1 MQALA
6 DLFQQTLAELTSVA
20 SGYLSNILGA
30 GVILILGWL
39 LAWVAGASVRAI
51 TRRALSR
58 TRIGRWLSGA
68 TPGDAAPVAHYAGK
82 AAFYL
87 VMLFVLAAFFE
98 ALRIPSVSEP
108 LSVLLGAIVGFVP
121 QFLAAGVLVAVAV
134 AVASA
139 LRHAVSMAARRIRIR
154 WASGEEPSLED
165 GGTRALAEGS
175 YWFVLLLFLPAVLD
189 VLAIEGLLAP
199 VRAFLE
205 RILAFVPNMLA
216 AALILA
222 AGWFAARFARRAS
235 SNLLAASGFDRVG
248 ESAGLRGWS
257 GSSRLS
263 ELAGRVVQILVLV
276 PAVIAALDALSMRSV
291 TEPAVAMLGRGLAAI
306 PSLLGAALLLA
317 VSYLGA
323 RVVSGLLVRGLAAA
337 GFDDLV
343 TRLGFAA
350 AGEGSRPPS
359 AIVGALSVPT
369 IVLLASIEALSL
381 VGFASLAGLLTDFT
395 VFAANVLVGLAILA
409 LGLYISRVVAD
420 AVASS
425 GTAQAQLLA
434 TIARASVVVLSSAM
448 ALQQMRVGTEILV
461 VAFAIVAGSIGVGAA
476 IAFGIGARE
485 IAGRWVERWETRF
498 QDGSD
503 KS

>member
-6 DLFQQTLAELTSVA
+6 DLFQQTLAQLTSVA

-39 LAWVAGASVRAI
+39 LAWIAGVSVRVI
-51 TRRALSR
+51 TRRALDR
-58 TRIGRWLSGA
+58 ARIGRWLSGGA
-68 TPGDAAPVAHYAGK
+68 PGETAPVAHYAGK

-98 ALRIPSVSEP
+98 ALRLPSVYEP
-108 LSVLLGAIVGFVP
+108 LSALLGAIVGFFP
-121 QFLAAGVLVAVAV
+121 QILAAGVLVAVAV

-139 LRHAVSMAARRIRIR
+139 LRHAVSIAARRIRIGR
-154 WASGEEPSLED
+154 APGDEPSPED
-165 GGTRALAEGS
+165 GGARALAEGS

-189 VLAIEGLLAP
+189 VLAIEGLLTP

-216 AALILA
+216 ATLILA
-222 AGWFAARFARRAS
+222 AGWFAAKFARRAA
-235 SNLLAASGFDRVG
+235 SNLLAAAGFDRLG
-248 ESAGLRGWS
+248 DSAGLGAWS

-263 ELAGRVVQILVLV
+263 ELAGRVVQVLVLV
-276 PAVIAALDALSMRSV
+276 PAAIAALDALSMRTV

-306 PSLLGAALLLA
+306 PSLLGAGLLLA
-317 VSYLGA
+317 ASYLGA

-343 TRLGFAA
+343 SRLGFAT

-359 AIVGALSVPT
+359 AVVGMLSVPA
-369 IVLLASIEALSL
+369 IVLLAGIEALSL
-381 VGFASLAGLLTDFT
+381 VGFVSLAGLLTDFM

-409 LGLYISRVVAD
+409 LGLYLSRVVAD
-420 AVASS
+420 AVRSS
-425 GTAQAQLLA
+425 GTAQAHLLA
-434 TIARASVVVLSSAM
+434 ITARASILVLSAAM

-476 IAFGIGARE
+476 VAFGLGARE
-485 IAGRWVERWETRF
+485 TAGRWVEQWGARF
-498 QDGSD
+498 QKAPEES
-503 KS
+503 